1 MEKNP
6 LLQFGNIPITT
17 DILYGCFNRLSSP
30 DDKILALEKGGE
42 LIRLRRGLYVVN
54 QELSG
59 KPYAKGLYANH
70 IYGPSYVSLQWATHW
85 YGLIPEMV
93 TMVTSVTTQRSRHY
107 DSPIG
112 RYAYYHMQEGYYNIG
127 IRMVKD
133 EKNGVTMLMATPEKA
148 LCDTIMHDRY
158 IPGQSVKALWQY
170 LEEDIRFD
178 TDALRDF
185 DINIIEQCAQYQR
198 KTNILQ
204 NLIKI
209 IKKL

>member
-1 MEKNP
+1 
-6 LLQFGNIPITT
+6 
-17 DILYGCFNRLSSP
+17 
-30 DDKILALEKGGE
+30 
-42 LIRLRRGLYVVN
+42 
-54 QELSG
+54 
-59 KPYAKGLYANH
+59 
-70 IYGPSYVSLQWATHW
+70 
-85 YGLIPEMV
+85 
-93 TMVTSVTTQRSRHY
+93 
-107 DSPIG
+107 
-112 RYAYYHMQEGYYNIG
+112 MQEGYYNIG

-198 KTNILQ
+198 KTKILQ